1 MTTLYKDLFCCFALE
16 NGLINIFLKK
26 SNNKPI
32 IDEQEI
38 LSKRLICLVA
48 KDYVLHSQRKI
59 NQNKMIQEFPEW
71 RQCLLYIKLY
81 SWFKKTQQFLLS
93 IFFIV
98 LYSKYNNVLSGSGKT
113 ELLEV

>member
-1 MTTLYKDLFCCFALE
+1 
-16 NGLINIFLKK
+16 
-26 SNNKPI
+26 
-32 IDEQEI
+32 
-38 LSKRLICLVA
+38 
-48 KDYVLHSQRKI
+48 
-59 NQNKMIQEFPEW
+59 MIQEFPEW